1 MWNSAE
7 IKNAFNCVEMEH
19 SMPFYR
25 LARFGFVA
33 VPTPKDL
40 GSILNANALYTFC
53 SGVFQLAIG
62 TLVLNLTGQWDLGF
76 LMPLAVSSVSMMLT
90 LANIFLDFS
99 AILVQLEGEQRLVEK
114 IQTQNEAE
122 RVAARKKAEQARDR
136 GLRGLEEQFA
146 GTSGAAVM
154 ERSQARERIQNE
166 YIEEV
171 REIESDSMRKIEIE
185 LTIFKTRVQRMK
197 QIQRKRVPT
206 DHKNKEKS
214 HDSYSRAKSTLED
227 KKKQIQDKATQDV
240 EELDLEALSAEQLKE
255 EVARIQTQATLKQ
268 QVIDDALQGIYVQH
282 AGRRPTSE

>member
-1 MWNSAE
+1 MKYPAEFTSEVSGHSRRVGLETPVDPYERSSHDIVTFGQLNPDAEGLKRFQVGLSSWGLAHMWNSAE

-99 AILVQLEGEQRLVEK
+99 AILVQLEGEQRL
-114 IQTQNEAE
+114 
-122 RVAARKKAEQARDR
+122 
-136 GLRGLEEQFA
+136 
-146 GTSGAAVM
+146 
-154 ERSQARERIQNE
+154 
-166 YIEEV
+166 
-171 REIESDSMRKIEIE
+171 
-185 LTIFKTRVQRMK
+185 
-197 QIQRKRVPT
+197 
-206 DHKNKEKS
+206 
-214 HDSYSRAKSTLED
+214 
-227 KKKQIQDKATQDV
+227 
-240 EELDLEALSAEQLKE
+240 
-255 EVARIQTQATLKQ
+255 
-268 QVIDDALQGIYVQH
+268 
-282 AGRRPTSE
+282 